1 MVTKE
6 EIDAAEEGFLR
17 VYGHTRPGVRAAIK
31 FGLEAAEQIRENE
44 RIRNCKH
51 INKHGSGM
59 IGGNDPYMNW
69 SCDDC
74 GSVWREP
81 QKVLD
86 HHHDWTHPLI
96 REDRPE

>member
-1 MVTKE
+1 MPTE
-6 EIDAAEEGFLR
+6 EEFKAAYLALPPMAEDKAFI
-17 VYGHTRPGVRAAIK
+17 VRLV
-31 FGLEAAEQIRENE
+31 LEAAERVRENE

-59 IGGNDPYMNW
+59 IGGSDPHMNW

-74 GSVWREP
+74 GKVWREP
-81 QKVLD
+81 QIVLD